1 MEVNKLKVKFN
12 DYIIQ
17 KRQLFNQRY
26 VNSNFSNEITFLLNN
41 NILSKQT
48 LLNYIYVYKY
58 LDYLLN
64 EIKIYRVNILST
76 TNQYFNIINED
87 FITKAL
93 EQRKILIYEDILD
106 NDLYPEEYDLYE
118 GNINLETQ
126 NDLFGDYNKNKLII
140 EKGNTNA
147 VINSLKTKR
156 NCNSIIL
163 QNNINTKYDY
173 IRIQYVFYNVTNIE
187 DINDLQEKLLNR
199 QKHINQ
205 NGIIQY
211 INDYFTKLNIALINV
226 DKDLFSFINYNNT
239 LNSELI
245 ITSHINN
252 SFSLENKTITSHNE
266 LITHITSKHIDQI
279 ENCLSYMTSFHYLII
294 DHLGIIITPP
304 MKEAFSSNDFNDTD
318 YSNVHINLINVL
330 FDSFQEQIS
339 ILKND
344 SFQEITSYIK
354 SQHVEIKDYI
364 DSLIAVTE
372 SNIIKTFEKFIIML
386 PYVKH
391 KIELIIEQMVTI
403 NKSLIFN
410 ILQAIT
416 SYRTNCNNKEKECS
430 FINEIYEDIQK
441 KQKLCLVLN
450 VNENDYFM
458 FSAKKEVPTVLAVLL
473 GKIVFEEVIN
483 DNIEIDTFVN
493 KLEYLNM
500 KKRKKIQTIYK
511 DSVRAVKMLN
521 EYVKLKVNDMCMV
534 NENKIKLI
542 VEKLKQF
549 TLIIIHRCLLSI
561 K

>member
-245 ITSHINN
+245 IISHINN